1 MSGAADD
8 IAGGI
13 MAKWAAAF
21 GRLDADALSSLYSK
35 HALFFG
41 SNPTLYRGRGGV
53 ADYFN
58 ALPRWR
64 SCAVQFTDVVTEPAN
79 PDLINVAGAA
89 SFVADEGALN
99 FVGENNLG
107 HCPRRWRLENCQPSC
122 VVQDPTDLIRRT
134 RSD

>member
-1 MSGAADD
+1 MSEAADD

-35 HALFFG
+35 NALFFG
-41 SNPTLYRGRGGV
+41 SNPRLYRGREGV
-53 ADYFN
+53 AAYFG

-64 SCAVQFTDVVTEPAN
+64 SCAVQFADVVSEQAN
-79 PDLINVAGAA
+79 PDLVNVAGTA

-99 FVGENNLG
+99 LSVKITWVIAREDGDWKIVS
-107 HCPRRWRLENCQPSC
+107 HHVSSRTP
-122 VVQDPTDLIRRT
+122 LI
-134 RSD
+134 

>member
-35 HALFFG
+35 NALFFG
-41 SNPTLYRGRGGV
+41 SNPRLYRGREGV
-53 ADYFN
+53 AAYFG

-99 FVGENNLG
+99 LSVKITWVIAREDGDSKIVS
-107 HCPRRWRLENCQPSC
+107 HHVSSRTP
-122 VVQDPTDLIRRT
+122 LI
-134 RSD
+134 